1 MEVTHRSALFVAHRQ
16 RSKASKLAISLVSAA
31 LLHAGTTLFVPK
43 PQSVVHS
50 KLHTPADVNAGC
62 AGLERRSV
70 LSMLPTAVTAWTR
83 AAPEVQAAGGKKVVV
98 FGGAGFVGSRVTNL
112 LIKEGYEVTSVSR
125 SSRTDQTGRVKKFVG
140 TSLESA
146 NYVSLDASKD
156 DLKADGLLDGADA
169 VISCIG
175 IVPGGE
181 NQLAGNGAVNVRI
194 AQASKAAGVPR
205 FVYISVAS
213 ALSDGPGKFIFGDYM
228 KGKAQAEAAALEN
241 FGSANSL
248 IIKPA
253 VIEGPGAPAGPP
265 APPWIR
271 SVNVDAVAKAAV
283 AGALGRQSGI
293 LDGTDAIEKA
303 A

>member
-1 MEVTHRSALFVAHRQ
+1 MTVTHRWGLFVAQRQ
-16 RSKASKLAISLVSAA
+16 RNRASKLAISLVSIA
-31 LLHAGTTLFVPK
+31 LLNAGTTLFVPK
-43 PQSVVHS
+43 AQSSTHKS
-50 KLHTPADVNAGC
+50 LHVPEDLDGRSAS
-62 AGLERRSV
+62 LERRSV
-70 LSMLPTAVTAWTR
+70 LSKLPLVAAFWTR
-83 AAPEVQAAGGKKVVV
+83 GAPEVQAAGGKKVVV
-98 FGGAGFVGSRVTNL
+98 FGGAGFVGSRVTEL
-112 LIKEGYEVTSVSR
+112 LIKEGYQVTSVSR
-125 SSRTDQTGRVKKFVG
+125 SSRADQSGRVKKFVG
-140 TSLESA
+140 SPLESA

-156 DLKADGLLDGADA
+156 DLTADSLLAGADA

-228 KGKAQAEAAALEN
+228 KGKAQAEAAALDN

-283 AGALGRQSGI
+283 AGALGRKSGI

>member
-1 MEVTHRSALFVAHRQ
+1 M
-16 RSKASKLAISLVSAA
+16 AISLVSVA
-31 LLHAGTTLFVPK
+31 LLNAGTTLFVPK
-43 PQSVVHS
+43 PQPVIHS
-50 KLHTPADVNAGC
+50 SLHAPADVNARS
-62 AGLERRSV
+62 ASLERRSI
-70 LSMLPTAVTAWTR
+70 LSTLPLVATVWTR

-98 FGGAGFVGSRVTNL
+98 FGGAGFVGSRVTDL
-112 LIKEGYEVTSVSR
+112 LIKQGYEVTSVSR
-125 SSRTDQTGRVKKFVG
+125 SSRADQTGRVRKFVG
-140 TSLESA
+140 SSLESA

-156 DLKADGLLDGADA
+156 DLKADGLLAGANA

-194 AQASKAAGVPR
+194 AEASKAAGVPR

-228 KGKAQAEAAALEN
+228 KGKAQAEAAALES

-253 VIEGPGAPAGPP
+253 IIEGQGAPAGPP

-271 SVNVDAVAKAAV
+271 AVNVDAVARAAV
-283 AGALGRQSGI
+283 AGALGRQSGT
-293 LDGTDAIEKA
+293 LDGTDAIEKVA
-303 A
+303 QILDGILR